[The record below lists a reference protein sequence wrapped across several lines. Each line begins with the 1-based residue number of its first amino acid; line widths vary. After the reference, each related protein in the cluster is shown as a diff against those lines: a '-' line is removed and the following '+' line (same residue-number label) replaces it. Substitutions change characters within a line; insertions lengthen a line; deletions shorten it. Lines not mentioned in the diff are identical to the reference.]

1 MKEVRLYYTPP
12 SDEQFDEMKLVCAR
26 AWYEIADHI
35 GYAHDKVER
44 IINLQNIR
52 DNFMH
57 MLAMFDMKNQ
67 RKVSYRLSADTLEEV
82 NKRLVDG
89 GSDYTL

>member
-12 SDEQFDEMKLVCAR
+12 DDDQFDDMKLACAR
-26 AWYEIADHI
+26 LWYQIADHI
-35 GYAHDKVER
+35 GYAHEKVER

-52 DNFMH
+52 DNFMY
-57 MLAMFDMKNQ
+57 MLAMFDMNNQ
-67 RKVSYRLSADTLEEV
+67 RKIAERLSADTLESV
-82 NKRLVDG
+82 NERLLDG